1 MRQFTRLSFAL
12 LGTAALAAC
21 ADTTTQPADARLA
34 ASGRDRV
41 TPATANTPAAP
52 TDSIDTSAEP
62 ADYIVTLAD
71 STEDPEG
78 KGKTLT
84 GKQKGLYKRAYKYAL
99 KGFVANLTPA
109 GVEEMVRTPG
119 VTRVEADG
127 PVKMNDVVAAASWGL
142 DRIDQR
148 SNALDGFYNFS
159 GTASN
164 VRAYIIDTGILTSHE
179 QFTGRTLAGFS
190 AFGDNNPIDCNGH
203 GTHVA
208 GTVGGSTTGVARGV
222 QLVPVRVL
230 DCAGS
235 GTWSGVIA
243 GIDWVTQQKTNNK
256 SIPMVANMSLGGGY
270 IQSVNDAVTR
280 AISAGVVFAIAAGNE
295 NQDACNVSP
304 ASTPNALTVAASESG
319 DNRAGYSNWGKCVDI
334 FAPGT
339 GITSSWIGSNNAY
352 AGLSGTSM
360 ATPHVTGVAAL
371 ILGSYPTYTADQVRS
386 SMIAAATPN
395 VITDLAGSPNLLLS
409 TLFTATQTPPPPPPA
424 DTTTTPSQP
433 PAPAPAPVVITLSIT
448 KQVAKNNNTARLAW
462 AGATTTSVDI
472 YRNGSKFLTSTN
484 DGSQNDAKLAK
495 GTYTYKVCN
504 AGTTTCSP
512 NASVTF

>member
-1 MRQFTRLSFAL
+1 MRPISRLSFAL

-34 ASGRDRV
+34 AATGRSRV
-41 TPATANTPAAP
+41 P
-52 TDSIDTSAEP
+52 TTSDSTSTSADP
-62 ADYIVTLAD
+62 TDYIVTLAD
-71 STEDPEG
+71 TTADPDA
-78 KGKTLT
+78 KGKSLT
-84 GKQKGLYKRAYKYAL
+84 GLQKGLFKRSYKFAL

-109 GVEEMVRTPG
+109 AAEALARTAG

-127 PVKMNDVVAAASWGL
+127 PVRINDVVTANSWGL

-148 SNALDGFYNFS
+148 ALPLDGMYNFT

-179 QFTGRTLAGFS
+179 QFVGRTLTGFS

-208 GTVGGSTTGVARGV
+208 GTVGGNTMGVARGV
-222 QLVPVRVL
+222 TLIPVRVL
-230 DCAGS
+230 DCSGS

-270 IQSVNDAVTR
+270 IQSVNDAVTKS
-280 AISAGVVFAIAAGNE
+280 ISAGVVFAVAAGNE
-295 NQDACNVSP
+295 SQDACNVSP
-304 ASTPNALTVAASESG
+304 AATPNAITVAASESG
-319 DNRAGYSNWGKCVDI
+319 DNRAGYSNFGSCVDI

-339 GITSSWIGSNNAY
+339 GITSSWIGANNAY

-371 ILGSYPTYTADQVRS
+371 ILGAYPTYTADQVRS
-386 SMIAAATPN
+386 SMLAAATPN
-395 VITDLAGSPNLLLS
+395 VITDPAGSPNMLLS
-409 TLFTATQTPPPPPPA
+409 TLFTAAVTPAPAPIDTTTTTTPTQPPPPPPA
-424 DTTTTPSQP
+424 
-433 PAPAPAPVVITLSIT
+433 PVAITLSIT
-448 KQVAKNNNTARLAW
+448 KQVSKNNNTARLLW
-462 AGATTTSVDI
+462 SGATTTNVDV
-472 YRNGSKFLTSTN
+472 YRNGTRIWTTAN
-484 DGSQNDAKLAK
+484 DGSQNDSRLAK
-495 GTYTYKVCN
+495 GSYIYRVCN
-504 AGTTTCSP
+504 AGSTTCSP
-512 NASVTF
+512 DVGVTF